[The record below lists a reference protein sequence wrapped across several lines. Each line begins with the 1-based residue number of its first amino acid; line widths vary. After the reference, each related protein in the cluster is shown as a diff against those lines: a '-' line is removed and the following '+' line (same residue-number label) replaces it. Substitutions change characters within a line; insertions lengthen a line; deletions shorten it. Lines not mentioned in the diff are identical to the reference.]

1 MDFRFLWKSGRV
13 ADLTA
18 VTESDPKPTSSIEP
32 LTGAEQFDE
41 GAESDSSWRREQIEI
56 AHRLVLIPNPHPVCP
71 RAMSGTRALML
82 RLNCRLGPVGGSR
95 RFTALQIGS
104 QGRAPHIRILR
115 AFDVDQ
121 RRVRWIFN
129 SP

>member
-1 MDFRFLWKSGRV
+1 MSRASRDGR
-13 ADLTA
+13 
-18 VTESDPKPTSSIEP
+18 
-32 LTGAEQFDE
+32 
-41 GAESDSSWRREQIEI
+41 
-56 AHRLVLIPNPHPVCP
+56 VCP
-71 RAMSGTRALML
+71 RADNIGQLELPQCSSLVSACYPSGGRIPFAPASWAMSGTRALML
-82 RLNCRLGPVGGSR
+82 RLNCRLGPVRGSR
-95 RFTALQIGS
+95 RFNALQIGS